1 MTAPSLDDLAN
12 LAARV
17 VLPPGSTKARTV
29 VRFDRS
35 EKQRVDALKVK
46 LQRRA
51 LDKTISRAAVVRVLV
66 RMALDMVDAAS
77 AANDNAEGSP

>member
-1 MTAPSLDDLAN
+1 MITTSLDDLAQ

-17 VLPPGSTKARTV
+17 VSPAGHTKKRTV
-29 VRFDRS
+29 VRFDQS
-35 EKQRVDALKVK
+35 EKQRLDALRGK
-46 LQRRA
+46 LARRA

>member
-1 MTAPSLDDLAN
+1 MTAPSLDDLAQR
-12 LAARV
+12 AARAASPV
-17 VLPPGSTKARTV
+17 GHTKKRTV
-29 VRFDRS
+29 VRFDQS
-35 EKQRVDALKVK
+35 EKQRLDALRVK

-77 AANDNAEGSP
+77 AANDNAEGSS